1 MLTLFFSYS
10 HRDEPL
16 RNELEIHLA
25 MLKRQGVIETWHDR
39 RITAGREF
47 VGEIDSNLE
56 TADIILLLASPDFI
70 ASDYCYDIEM
80 KRALDRHEKGEARV
94 IPVILRP
101 CEWQQ
106 TPFGKLRATPTD
118 GRPVSKFPDK
128 DDAFLEISKD
138 IRRVAEE
145 LTGRP
150 RRDDDTIWQNW
161 VSQSEESLKTRLIK
175 TPRSSNLRV
184 QRKYT
189 DLERS
194 RFLAETIEYLANFF
208 ENSLTELE
216 KRSHGI
222 QTEFKRI
229 DANHFTAAVYEQG
242 KLASSCK
249 IWLGTDFHS
258 SGEIRYST
266 SPSSYDNSYNESLN
280 VADDGYALG
289 LKSMG
294 FHQMGQGKETFLTQE
309 GGAELFWKMLI
320 EPLQQR

>member
-1 MLTLFFSYS
+1 MLTLFFSYC
-10 HRDEPL
+10 HRDEGL

-39 RITAGREF
+39 RITAGKDLS
-47 VGEIDSNLE
+47 GEIDSNLE
-56 TADIILLLASPDFI
+56 AADIILLLASPDFI

-80 KRALDRHEKGEARV
+80 KRALERHHRGEARV

-118 GRPVSKFPDK
+118 GKPVSKFPDR

-138 IRRVAEE
+138 IRSAAEE
-145 LTGRP
+145 LTGRQQE
-150 RRDDDTIWQNW
+150 DADSIWRTW
-161 VSQSEESLKTRLIK
+161 VSQSEENLESRITK

-184 QRKYT
+184 RRKYT

-194 RFLAETIEYLANFF
+194 RFLAETMEYLANFF
-208 ENSLTELE
+208 ENSLAELA
-216 KRSHGI
+216 KRSQGI
-222 QTEFKRI
+222 QTEFRRI

-258 SGEIRYST
+258 SGEIRYSS
-266 SPSSYDNSYNESLN
+266 SPSSYDNSWNESLN
-280 VADDGYALG
+280 VADDGYVLG
-289 LKSMG
+289 LKTMG
-294 FHQMGQGKETFLTQE
+294 LQLMGNDRESSLTQE
-309 GGAELFWKMLI
+309 GAAEVFWKMLI
-320 EPLQQR
+320 EPLQ